1 MAYLQ
6 WSDKFSVK
14 VKEIDEQHKKLIGM
28 INTLHD
34 ALIANKGRDAQ
45 KAIIQEM
52 INYAV
57 VHFDTE
63 EKYMQQFKFPA
74 FVAHHSQHVQFTS
87 KALDLKKRT
96 EGAKFV
102 LTLEVLTFLK
112 TWLQDHI
119 LGTDMQYSK
128 YFNDHGLR

>member
-6 WSDKFSVK
+6 WSDDFSVK

-28 INTLHD
+28 INTLHE
-34 ALIANKGRDAQ
+34 ALLANKGRDVK

-52 INYAV
+52 VNYAA
-57 VHFDTE
+57 VHFRTE
-63 EKYMQQFKFPA
+63 ETYMQQFKFPGYLP
-74 FVAHHSQHVQFTS
+74 HHSQHEQFTN

-96 EGAKFV
+96 EGAEFV
-102 LTLEVLTFLK
+102 LTLEVLNFLR

-119 LGTDMQYSK
+119 LVTDMQYSK